1 MSHLKVILIPLS
13 KNISSEITH
22 ADVVVKAMNDE
33 ISSISSQSVE
43 QIKIFP
49 EVVLSEVSKLIDSV
63 MNMR

>member
-1 MSHLKVILIPLS
+1 MSHLKVILILLS

-63 MNMR
+63 MSMR

>member
-1 MSHLKVILIPLS
+1 MSHLKVILILLS